1 MAQLLNLGGMV
12 VGAVGIFIGFYL
24 LQTAPL
30 TALAIVTGTCVG
42 VVGIMAF
49 LRHVV
54 FHREDAARMGWQ
66 TDRPDWQ
73 FEVGFA
79 NLAFGLTGRC
89 RRALASELPGVL
101 RAAARLCA
109 LPGSGGGAPPLSI
122 RDRGATL
129 RGAPLAQRH
138 RHVPVRGLDA
148 GLRLARLAGLTSQGG
163 RGTARVPGAAQHEV
177 VRCRTG
183 AIPGPRICAAPPM
196 RCSASGERPP
206 HVPAQ
211 AHASISTRPSSARP
225 AAPKA
230 ERAGSRSGLK

>member
-79 NLAFGLTGRC
+79 NLAFGLTGVVV
-89 RRALASELPGVL
+89 ALWLPSYPAFFVL
-101 RAAARLCA
+101 LLGYALYLGQAAALHLYRYVTAEQRSAARLWRSVIATSLFAVLMLVFAWRA
-109 LPGSGGGAPPLSI
+109 L
-122 RDRGATL
+122 
-129 RGAPLAQRH
+129 
-138 RHVPVRGLDA
+138 
-148 GLRLARLAGLTSQGG
+148 QG
-163 RGTARVPGAAQHEV
+163 
-177 VRCRTG
+177 
-183 AIPGPRICAAPPM
+183 
-196 RCSASGERPP
+196 
-206 HVPAQ
+206 
-211 AHASISTRPSSARP
+211 
-225 AAPKA
+225 
-230 ERAGSRSGLK
+230 